1 VVVSWEELTHEQRVL
16 LVNASELSSLS
27 WALAG
32 WRPVGVATEDEQ
44 LDRIDELI
52 NPLLTMVDDGWIS
65 AVRQS
70 RTSTGFEKI
79 PREEL
84 AAIFTDG
91 ACWDCEND
99 FTERCVWLVFAEHGA
114 RLWKSGWA
122 SSWHK
127 VLRIT

>member
-1 VVVSWEELTHEQRVL
+1 MV
-16 LVNASELSSLS
+16 
-27 WALAG
+27 
-32 WRPVGVATEDEQ
+32 TEDEQ

-65 AVRQS
+65 AMRQS
-70 RTSTGFEKI
+70 RTSTEFEII

-84 AAIFTDG
+84 AAILADG

-99 FTERCVWLVFAEHGA
+99 FTERCVWLVFAKHGA
-114 RLWKSGWA
+114 RLWKSEWA
-122 SSWHK
+122 TSWHK